1 LLLVAVISVFLYS
14 FFGWP
19 GILQRIVV
27 RLLLLPVVAGAA
39 YEVIKL
45 ASCSENWFVKLV
57 TLPGLML
64 QRLTTGEPDEAQLRV
79 AICAL
84 EAVLDTEELDTAE
97 LHHY

>member
-1 LLLVAVISVFLYS
+1 
-14 FFGWP
+14 
-19 GILQRIVV
+19 
-27 RLLLLPVVAGAA
+27 
-39 YEVIKL
+39 
-45 ASCSENWFVKLV
+45 
-57 TLPGLML
+57 ML